1 MHRLNIYR
9 FTCTLLISLLCCVAT
24 GKERKEIIPKAPLF
38 CGVAVQADLVGPSM
52 KLVGSR
58 FDQMEV
64 GARLNF
70 RDHYFPL
77 CELGIGESD
86 REGQKTNSK
95 FHTRAPYFRVGMDYN
110 FNKKHNGN
118 RLMGGLR
125 YGFSSFK
132 YDFSDPD
139 YTDPIWNSPTG
150 LSLEG
155 QQGRAQWLEV
165 VVGCE
170 TKLWSFVRLGWNLRF
185 KGRLHQSPSPYGE
198 PYYIPGF
205 GKNGSTT
212 FGGTVNLIFD
222 VGRTSKK
229 TKQTLHD
236 IIQ

>member
-1 MHRLNIYR
+1 M
-9 FTCTLLISLLCCVAT
+9 A
-24 GKERKEIIPKAPLF
+24 KEHKEVIPKAPFF
-38 CGVAVQADLVGPSM
+38 CGVAVQADLVGPAM

-64 GARLNF
+64 GGRLNF
-70 RDHYFPL
+70 RDHYFPI

-86 REGQKTNSK
+86 REGQETNNK

-125 YGFSSFK
+125 YGFSGFK

-139 YTDPIWNSPTG
+139 FADPVWGVGNG
-150 LSLEG
+150 LTLDG
-155 QQGRAQWLEV
+155 QKGRAQWLEV

-170 TKLWSFVRLGWNLRF
+170 AKLWLFIRLGWNIRF
-185 KGRLHQSPSPYGE
+185 KARLHQSVSDYGE
-198 PYYIPGF
+198 PYYVPGF

-222 VGRTSKK
+222 VGRTTKKSK
-229 TKQTLHD
+229 TKLNELVQ
-236 IIQ
+236 